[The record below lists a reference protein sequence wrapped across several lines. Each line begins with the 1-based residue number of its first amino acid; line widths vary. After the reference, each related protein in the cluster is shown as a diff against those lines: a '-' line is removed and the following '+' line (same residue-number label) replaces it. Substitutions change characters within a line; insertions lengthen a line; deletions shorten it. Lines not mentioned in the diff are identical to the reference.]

1 MALNVTDPA
10 ILFPGISLLFLAY
23 TNRYL
28 ALANIIRQLNKV
40 IGEHYDDKHEDD
52 NREKQIQNLL
62 ARIALIRYMQLLGIL
77 AFICCTV
84 SMSSLLLGF
93 PSIGR
98 IAFGGSMVF
107 MFLSLCVAFTEV
119 ARSGDGLRL
128 EIERT
133 HPKNPIDAS
142 DTTTATQPSDD

>member
-1 MALNVTDPA
+1 MTLNITDPA

-28 ALANIIRQLNKV
+28 ALANIVRELNKV
-40 IGEHYDDKHEDD
+40 ISGKTHHDK

-62 ARIALIRYMQLLGIL
+62 SRITLIRLMQLYGIL
-77 AFICCTV
+77 AFLSCTM
-84 SMSSLLLGF
+84 SMSALL
-93 PSIGR
+93 IGLDTVGLL
-98 IAFGGSMVF
+98 AFGGSMIF
-107 MFLSLCVAFTEV
+107 MFVSLCFAFLEV

-133 HPKNPIDAS
+133 HP
-142 DTTTATQPSDD
+142 PS

>member
-1 MALNVTDPA
+1 MSLNVTDPA

-28 ALANIIRQLNKV
+28 ALASIIRKLNEV
-40 IGEHYDDKHEDD
+40 ISHSERFDD

-62 ARIALIRYMQLLGIL
+62 ARVILIRQMQLFGIL
-77 AFICCTV
+77 AFICCTI
-84 SMSSLLLGF
+84 SMSALLLGWQHV
-93 PSIGR
+93 GVV
-98 IAFGGSMVF
+98 AFGGSMLC
-107 MFLSLCVAFTEV
+107 MFISLCVAFLEV

-133 HPKNPIDAS
+133 HQSS
-142 DTTTATQPSDD
+142 DKR

>member
-1 MALNVTDPA
+1 MALNITDPA

-40 IGEHYDDKHEDD
+40 IDEHYDD
-52 NREKQIQNLL
+52 NREQQIRNLL
-62 ARIALIRYMQLLGIL
+62 VRVSLIRYMQLCGIL
-77 AFICCTV
+77 AFICCII
-84 SMSSLLLGF
+84 SMSSLLLEF
-93 PSIGR
+93 ESIGR

-107 MFLSLCVAFTEV
+107 MLTSLLLAFAEV
-119 ARSGDGLRL
+119 ARSGDGLRI

-133 HPKNPIDAS
+133 HPKKTKP
-142 DTTTATQPSDD
+142 

>member
-1 MALNVTDPA
+1 MTLNITDPA

-28 ALANIIRQLNKV
+28 ALANIIRQLNKALAD
-40 IGEHYDDKHEDD
+40 GYEE

-62 ARIALIRYMQLLGIL
+62 SRIKLIRLMQMHGISAFVCCIISMGAMLLG
-77 AFICCTV
+77 V
-84 SMSSLLLGF
+84 QK
-93 PSIGR
+93 IGEY
-98 IAFGGSMVF
+98 AFGGSMVF
-107 MFLSLCVAFTEV
+107 MLLSLFIAFTEV

-133 HPKNPIDAS
+133 HPKNRVS
-142 DTTTATQPSDD
+142 DEHGKS

>member
-40 IGEHYDDKHEDD
+40 IDENYDE
-52 NREKQIQNLL
+52 NREQQIRNLL
-62 ARIALIRYMQLLGIL
+62 ARIKLIRYMQLFGIL
-77 AFICCTV
+77 AFICCII
-84 SMSSLLLGF
+84 SMSALLLEQQ
-93 PSIGR
+93 SLGR
-98 IAFGGSMVF
+98 IAFGGSMTF
-107 MFLSLCVAFTEV
+107 MFSSLCIAFTEV
-119 ARSGDGLRL
+119 AKSGDGLRI

-133 HPKNPIDAS
+133 HPKN
-142 DTTTATQPSDD
+142 TNNKT

>member
-40 IGEHYDDKHEDD
+40 IGEQYDD

-77 AFICCTV
+77 AFICCTI
-84 SMSSLLLGF
+84 SMSCLLLGF
-93 PSIGR
+93 ANIGR
-98 IAFGGSMVF
+98 IAFGGSMMF

-133 HPKNPIDAS
+133 HPKKPMDAS
-142 DTTTATQPSDD
+142 ATPPSDTP

>member
-1 MALNVTDPA
+1 MSLNITDPA

-28 ALANIIRQLNKV
+28 ALASIIRKLNEV
-40 IGEHYDDKHEDD
+40 VSHSERFEE

-62 ARIALIRYMQLLGIL
+62 ARVTLIRQMQLFGIL
-77 AFICCTV
+77 AFICCTI
-84 SMSSLLLGF
+84 SMSALLLGWQN
-93 PSIGR
+93 SGM
-98 IAFGGSMVF
+98 IAFGGSMVC
-107 MFLSLCVAFTEV
+107 MFISLCVAFLEV

-133 HPKNPIDAS
+133 HRSAQGGDGAK
-142 DTTTATQPSDD
+142 